1 MKQSFSYFDTWLHL
15 EKGENKGTHVN
26 TRKLPSSLGFCVC
39 AKHFASK
46 NWVQLHLHHEQY
58 YHTMMSVGSQLTS
71 RAGDR
76 KQGLSSSKDPP
87 WKCRELSSDKTQ
99 GGREASLSSVTTW
112 AQSPFWLIKM
122 THNRKDVICR
132 ILPWVEFD
140 NPSSAYTG
148 TSTQVSEVLTLWK
161 FSIFN
166 PSLIDGFN
174 PEKPRS
180 FTFEYQ
186 GQAPSFSR
194 EDKTI
199 NHLL

>member
-15 EKGENKGTHVN
+15 EKGENKGTLN
-26 TRKLPSSLGFCVC
+26 TRKLPSSLGFCVR
-39 AKHFASK
+39 AKHFASE
-46 NWVQLHLHHEQY
+46 NCESNFTSIMNNTTIQWCQLVASWPQGLV
-58 YHTMMSVGSQLTS
+58 T
-71 RAGDR
+71 R
-76 KQGLSSSKDPP
+76 KQGLSYSKDPP

-99 GGREASLSSVTTW
+99 GGREPSLSRVTTW

-140 NPSSAYTG
+140 SPSSAYTG